1 MSIISW
7 NCQGLRNLRTIRA
20 LEKVVNKEEPDIVFL
35 METKVDKKEWID
47 KVKERCKLKNGV
59 FVSSNGN
66 SGGLD
71 RKRHV

>member
-7 NCQGLRNLRTIRA
+7 NCRGLGNLRIVHA

-47 KVKERCKLKNGV
+47 KVKERYN
-59 FVSSNGN
+59 
-66 SGGLD
+66 
-71 RKRHV
+71 